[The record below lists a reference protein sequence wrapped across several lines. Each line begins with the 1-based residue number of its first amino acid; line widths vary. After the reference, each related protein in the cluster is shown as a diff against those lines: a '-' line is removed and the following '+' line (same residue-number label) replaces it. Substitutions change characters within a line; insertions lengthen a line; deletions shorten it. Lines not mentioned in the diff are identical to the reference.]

1 MAFTITRLDA
11 KFPEPE
17 FSALRRVVF
26 VQIERASPEWAEVVA
41 AERDAAAQL
50 AVEPVAHAPFVRF
63 VARVGEELVGWT
75 SGWAER
81 GNLFYMASSG
91 AHPEHRRR
99 GIYSALLEAAIG
111 HAAASGAQV
120 VRSQHSVLNNPV
132 LIAKLKRGF
141 QVSGLSSS
149 AQMGTLVELTLHLS
163 MQREALWRSRAIP
176 VMEPGPP

>member
-26 VQIERASPEWAEVVA
+26 AQVA
-41 AERDAAAQL
+41 
-50 AVEPVAHAPFVRF
+50 
-63 VARVGEELVGWT
+63 EELVGWT

-91 AHPEHRRR
+91 VHPEHRRR
-99 GIYSALLEAAIG
+99 GVYSALLEAAIG

-163 MQREALWRSRAIP
+163 TQREALWRSRAIP